1 MVPTPTEMAETDPS
15 AEANV
20 GVDAVVGAD
29 DAAAVGVEKVGIEAK
44 AAARAVSKTV
54 LLPAERVVDRKAMA
68 MTSGRRSLRRI
79 HSLRS
84 PDPGRRATVPTVLSA
99 TIHRRQANRRAQ
111 RSRRIRRSRADLR
124 SVKSHGRRHTSNPKP
139 RHTQARPRHHQQRRH
154 RVAAAVKA
162 RAVGIPAVAAGPA
175 AVEAVA
181 VDLPAAAAGRAAVET
196 LAADLA
202 AAAAGPPAAEPT
214 LAAARVAVAAPAL
227 IAPAVHPVALARR
240 QNQSLCGR
248 RRHQRRLHHHV
259 IAAATSKGR

>member
-84 PDPGRRATVPTVLSA
+84 PDPGRRATVPTVLRA

-181 VDLPAAAAGRAAVET
+181 VDLPAAAAG
-196 LAADLA
+196 
-202 AAAAGPPAAEPT
+202 PPAAEPT
-214 LAAARVAVAAPAL
+214 LAAARIAVAAPAL

-248 RRHQRRLHHHV
+248 RRHQRRLHQHV